1 MQWYVNDIHGKLHN
15 YVIVCQL
22 HSLSHYI
29 IIHIVLLRILTLHR
43 PQRDYTYLLPM
54 PTNVGAVIIRL
65 AGGSTGFEGRVER
78 YYAGSWG
85 TVCDTGWDL
94 NNAKVVCRQLGLGG
108 AVRATTG
115 TFFGRGTGGTIL
127 SSVDCTGS
135 ETALGWCLHS
145 GWNSRSCS
153 QAAGVVCEGMVWQ
166 LSIST
171 GLSF

>member
-1 MQWYVNDIHGKLHN
+1 
-15 YVIVCQL
+15 
-22 HSLSHYI
+22 
-29 IIHIVLLRILTLHR
+29 
-43 PQRDYTYLLPM
+43 M
-54 PTNVGAVIIRL
+54 PTNVGALNIRL
-65 AGGSTGFEGRVER
+65 AGGSTGFEGRVEH

-115 TFFGRGTGGTIL
+115 TFFGRGTGGTVL
-127 SSVDCTGS
+127 SNVDCTGN

-153 QAAGVVCEGMVWQ
+153 QTAGVVCEGIVMHINCTVIP
-166 LSIST
+166 ISVQIIHHFFCLQVHNRT
-171 GLSF
+171 LIQ